1 MAPLLL
7 LHKARIQA
15 YKPEDRTFC
24 KITSL
29 ALFEA
34 IRDVKI
40 SLSLQGG
47 GPPPRVPN
55 VRLPFKVALLKIP
68 QLTIEKA
75 NKLFRTSMRVM
86 PTLLSTDL
94 S

>member
-47 GPPPRVPN
+47 GPPTQSP
-55 VRLPFKVALLKIP
+55 KSKI
-68 QLTIEKA
+68 A
-75 NKLFRTSMRVM
+75 F
-86 PTLLSTDL
+86 
-94 S
+94 